1 MSATP
6 SARRRRKYVGIDPGR
21 SKCGFAV
28 VYDDG
33 ERGCVDVVPTSEIAA
48 RIEREVLEGDI
59 EAFCVGDATS
69 SRAIVELCESR
80 WPDIPRHIV
89 DETNTSLEAR
99 RLFFADHP
107 PKGLWRLVPRGL
119 LVPKGPIDGY
129 AAVLI
134 VERYRRNSGRI

>member
-1 MSATP
+1 MSPTP
-6 SARRRRKYVGIDPGR
+6 SARRRGKYLGIDPGR

-33 ERGCVDVVPTSEIAA
+33 VRESVEVVATTEIEA
-48 RIEREVLEGDI
+48 RIEREVRAGDI
-59 EAFCVGDATS
+59 EALCVGDATS
-69 SRAIVELCESR
+69 SGTIVELCASK
-80 WPDIPRHIV
+80 WPAIPCRIV

-99 RLFFADHP
+99 ALYFEDHP

-119 LVPKGPIDGY
+119 LVPKGPVDGY

-134 VERYRRNSGRI
+134 VERYRRTMGGN